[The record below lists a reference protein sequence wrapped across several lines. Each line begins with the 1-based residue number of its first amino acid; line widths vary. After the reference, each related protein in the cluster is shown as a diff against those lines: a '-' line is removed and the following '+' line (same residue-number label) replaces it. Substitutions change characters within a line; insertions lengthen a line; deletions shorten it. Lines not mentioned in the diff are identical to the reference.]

1 MSPRRKIG
9 PKIFGQQPAID
20 HDGGEQIVE
29 VMRNAAY
36 QSADRFHLLRF
47 QNLIFQR
54 ALIGNVAIEDNGAY
68 GSLFGLDRSARDGD
82 LQDVPVAVTTL
93 GGDAYMRAAQC
104 GFAEIAGLCNFV
116 SGDDQL
122 IEISTFQLLE

>member
-20 HDGGEQIVE
+20 HDGSEQIVE

-47 QNLIFQR
+47 QNLVFQC
-54 ALIGNVAIEDNGAY
+54 ALVGNIAVEDNRAY
-68 GSLFGLDRSARDGD
+68 GSLIGMNRRPRAGNLM
-82 LQDVPVAVTTL
+82 DVPVTVTRL
-93 GGDAYMRAAQC
+93 GGDADRRAA
-104 GFAEIAGLCNFV
+104 
-116 SGDDQL
+116 
-122 IEISTFQLLE
+122 